1 MTSLTLPVVV
11 LSALVDSINPCAF
24 AILVFLLLSLAA
36 AGDRRRILLV
46 GSSYIA
52 AIFSFHLLLGI
63 GLFSAIAFS
72 GFSRIFSLVGAAI
85 AIVLGLVTLLD
96 VLRNRETFLLSVPES
111 RKGIIGRYIQKMS
124 VPAAFILG
132 ILAGLFGF
140 SCTGGI
146 YISILGLMGRSLT
159 LLAGLPYL
167 VLYNVIF
174 ILPLALVVLLAGY
187 GFSPERLDNWRTG
200 NKRLLRMLIGLAMLA
215 IGLVIVAG
223 WLG

>member
-1 MTSLTLPVVV
+1 
-11 LSALVDSINPCAF
+11 
-24 AILVFLLLSLAA
+24 
-36 AGDRRRILLV
+36 
-46 GSSYIA
+46 
-52 AIFSFHLLLGI
+52 
-63 GLFSAIAFS
+63 
-72 GFSRIFSLVGAAI
+72 
-85 AIVLGLVTLLD
+85 
-96 VLRNRETFLLSVPES
+96 
-111 RKGIIGRYIQKMS
+111 MS

-167 VLYNVIF
+167 ILYNVIF
-174 ILPLALVVLLAGY
+174 ILPLALVVLLAVY

-200 NKRLLRMLIGLAMLA
+200 NKRLLRLFIGLAMLA